1 MLFGSCSCCKEFCK
15 DNALADGS
23 SCEGQ
28 FDYSYGPVFDLGDA
42 ASNDATNT
50 VPKNQEIIASRQT
63 VTVPAGMTLPVLVRG
78 CGGCDDGFAIDGVR
92 VANFA
97 ENMRDTVVST
107 RTFTV
112 GTWNDGGPAAC
123 TMTLCFFE
131 YNPLP

>member
-1 MLFGSCSCCKEFCK
+1 MLFGSCSCCKDFCK

-23 SCEGQ
+23 CEGQ
-28 FDYSYGPVFDLGDA
+28 FDYTYGPVFD
-42 ASNDATNT
+42 S
-50 VPKNQEIIASRQT
+50 VPVNQEILASRQT
-63 VTVPAGMTLPVLVRG
+63 VTVPANITLPVLVRG
-78 CGGCDDGFAIDGVR
+78 CGGCDDGFAIDGER

-97 ENMRDTVVST
+97 ENMRDTVVYA

-123 TMTLCFFE
+123 TMALCFFE